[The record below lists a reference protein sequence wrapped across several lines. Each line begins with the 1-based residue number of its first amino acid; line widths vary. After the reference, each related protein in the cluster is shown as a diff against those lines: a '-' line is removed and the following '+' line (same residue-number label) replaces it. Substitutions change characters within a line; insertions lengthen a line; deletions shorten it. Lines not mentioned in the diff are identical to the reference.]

1 MLRVPLDLAVGGAIT
16 LPEDASRYVA
26 RVHRLA
32 VGDAFV
38 AFDAR
43 RRTEADA
50 RVLAITRD
58 RVRVD
63 LSTERPSTRLPTR
76 AVSLFQGLAKAD
88 KMDAIVR
95 DATELGATAI
105 VPVRLA
111 RSVPQGKSDA
121 AIERW
126 GRVALEAARQCGR
139 GDVPE
144 IVAPVTLAAALD
156 RAFDVGVALAPGAAR
171 SLHEV
176 VASAPDAASFGVF
189 VGPEGGFEDGET
201 ALLAERGL
209 VLVRLGS
216 FVLRT
221 ETAATAAL
229 AVIAAASLSGGLAV
243 PPRGA

>member
-1 MLRVPLDLAVGGAIT
+1 MLRVPLDLVGAGATIA
-16 LPEDASRYVA
+16 LPEDAARYVA
-26 RVHRLA
+26 RVHRLGE
-32 VGDAFV
+32 GDAFV

-50 RVLAITRD
+50 RVVAIGRD
-58 RVRVD
+58 GVRVL
-63 LSTERPSTRLPTR
+63 LSAERASTRLPTR
-76 AVSLFQGLAKAD
+76 AVTLFQGLAKAD

-156 RAFDVGVALAPGAAR
+156 RAFDVGVGLAPGAAR
-171 SLHEV
+171 SLHDV
-176 VASAPDAASFGVF
+176 VAGAADAASFGVF
-189 VGPEGGFEDGET
+189 VGPEGGFEVGEA
-201 ALLAERGL
+201 ALLVERGL

-229 AVIAAASLSGGLAV
+229 ATIAA
-243 PPRGA
+243 R